1 MFLQDGGVHDLG
13 WKAWPGSGDGEKLR
27 WELKRILH
35 SAGYTCRSHR
45 TKVCSI
51 VRGQAPQWVQM
62 LRSFGWVAD
71 QCYGAS
77 MRALLPR
84 PGEVNDDSFQRAEQE
99 YWVTTKTVLALLL
112 LWKSTRRDL
121 SMRAQINAVAS
132 TFLQACAPVEAC
144 AVPSPQSASG
154 AELAICE
161 VGFDEQLGQC
171 VCVSLYTAD
180 LEEVQQNDTPQVI
193 FWHALLLLH
202 RRRECPRIRQMLGN
216 ALASVA
222 TMIDASSKAWG
233 SHDLLKSRCVVFRNG
248 NGKRTRADP
257 HVKEIALESAVKT
270 RRATNT
276 QGCLRA
282 HLLADASQARRWR
295 EEALAA
301 LQAASRLTNAVPGI
315 VSMCVDAA
323 AIGNPAKE
331 LMLTLQCTWP
341 RRETVVLPPQELGR
355 ILERTRSVCIFENE

>member
-1 MFLQDGGVHDLG
+1 
-13 WKAWPGSGDGEKLR
+13 
-27 WELKRILH
+27 
-35 SAGYTCRSHR
+35 
-45 TKVCSI
+45 
-51 VRGQAPQWVQM
+51 
-62 LRSFGWVAD
+62 
-71 QCYGAS
+71 

-202 RRRECPRIRQMLGN
+202 RRR
-216 ALASVA
+216 A
-222 TMIDASSKAWG
+222 T
-233 SHDLLKSRCVVFRNG
+233 RV
-248 NGKRTRADP
+248 
-257 HVKEIALESAVKT
+257 
-270 RRATNT
+270 
-276 QGCLRA
+276 
-282 HLLADASQARRWR
+282 QARLGEGHKFAPILARVRDRIPVRVNDTR
-295 EEALAA
+295 EEKRHALLRPAA
-301 LQAASRLTNAVPGI
+301 RPHA
-315 VSMCVDAA
+315 
-323 AIGNPAKE
+323 
-331 LMLTLQCTWP
+331 
-341 RRETVVLPPQELGR
+341 
-355 ILERTRSVCIFENE
+355 

>member
-84 PGEVNDDSFQRAEQE
+84 PGEVNDDSLQRAEQE

-112 LWKSTRRDL
+112 LWKPTRRDL
-121 SMRAQINAVAS
+121 IMRAQINAVAS
-132 TFLQACAPVEAC
+132 TLLQACAPVEAC

-193 FWHALLLLH
+193 LWHALLLLH

-233 SHDLLKSRCVVFRNG
+233 NHDLLKSRCVVFRNG

-257 HVKEIALESAVKT
+257 PRQRNSFGVCGEDAACDEHA
-270 RRATNT
+270 
-276 QGCLRA
+276 G
-282 HLLADASQARRWR
+282 LLARALVGRRIAG
-295 EEALAA
+295 EALARGGVG
-301 LQAASRLTNAVPGI
+301 RLTSGKPLDERSARHRVNVRGRCSDWEPRQG
-315 VSMCVDAA
+315 VDADSAVHVA
-323 AIGNPAKE
+323 AARDSRVAAAGAWYN
-331 LMLTLQCTWP
+331 T
-341 RRETVVLPPQELGR
+341 REN
-355 ILERTRSVCIFENE
+355 S